1 MNGAVNRHSSVCEIE
16 FAQQRPPDTR
26 RDLCIHALV
35 TSLILKKQER
45 NEKERVKKKI
55 KNNEFG
61 RLRVNSMFCHITLW
75 VLFCCG
81 RTKKKKLQKRGGEE
95 KSARHRGRNSFIN
108 TV

>member
-75 VLFCCG
+75 VLFCWKD
-81 RTKKKKLQKRGGEE
+81 KKKITKE
-95 KSARHRGRNSFIN
+95 RGRGKVSEA
-108 TV
+108 